1 MSAHNLK
8 IGMEN
13 ESSLHRSLKF
23 HYALPGKTEAER
35 AGFICDAIGEEDEA
49 VEIQTRNFA
58 VMKKKLPALLK
69 EGKVRLIYPVIVNK
83 IIELYDNNGNLVSRK
98 KSPQKG
104 RDWDIF
110 SELIYAP
117 ALIKMRGL
125 TIEIVLVNA
134 TERRKNDGKGS
145 YHRKGISIED
155 KILESIIERIIL
167 KKKKDWQRF
176 LPLKGEITKKTLV
189 SSAQIKPY
197 MAQRALYVLEK
208 AGLVKKLEKKGRS
221 WVYQTV

>member
-1 MSAHNLK
+1 MSLYNSK

-23 HYALPGKTEAER
+23 HYALPGKTEEER
-35 AGFICDAIGEEDEA
+35 AGFICDAIGEENEA
-49 VEIQTRNFA
+49 VEIQTGNFT
-58 VMKKKLPALLK
+58 VLKKKIPALLK

-83 IIELYDNNGNLVSRK
+83 TIELYDNEGNLVYKK
-98 KSPQKG
+98 KSPKKG
-104 RDWDIF
+104 RAWDIF
-110 SELIYAP
+110 NELIYAP

-125 TIEIVLVNA
+125 TIEIALVNA

-155 KILESIIERIIL
+155 RILENIVERIIF
-167 KKKKDWQRF
+167 KKRRDWQRF
-176 LPLKGEITKKTLV
+176 LPQKGEITKKTLV
-189 SSAQIKPY
+189 SAAQIKPLL
-197 MAQRALYVLEK
+197 AQRILYVLEK
-208 AGLVKKLEKKGRS
+208 AGMVKKLGKQERS